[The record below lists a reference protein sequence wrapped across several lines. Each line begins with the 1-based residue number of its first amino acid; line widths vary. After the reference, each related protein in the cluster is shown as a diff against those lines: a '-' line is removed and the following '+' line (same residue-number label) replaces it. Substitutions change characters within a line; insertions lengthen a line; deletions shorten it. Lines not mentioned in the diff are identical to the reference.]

1 MVKFFENKFFL
12 ITYCY
17 FPFMNSFFYINFQ
30 KTPVLQKRDLNFNG
44 ISMGWKENI
53 RELRYVYIFIEI

>member
-1 MVKFFENKFFL
+1 
-12 ITYCY
+12 
-17 FPFMNSFFYINFQ
+17 MNSFFYINFQ